1 MFTLEHSAHSRNML
15 GTLCAVRVGA
25 TFQKASETWR
35 DGRTSEEE
43 LKASSPSQE
52 IPSET
57 HLLPLTEQNSRGQ
70 MWLYIWGRR
79 KASRRACRREGLQTE
94 SLQGDIVHTLQC
106 RGLFELKTSP
116 SVEKLDN
123 LGTLFWRSKW
133 ECGWTRIL
141 STLLADKSGIKMPSR
156 LS

>member
-70 MWLYIWGRR
+70 MWLYI
-79 KASRRACRREGLQTE
+79 
-94 SLQGDIVHTLQC
+94 
-106 RGLFELKTSP
+106 
-116 SVEKLDN
+116 
-123 LGTLFWRSKW
+123 
-133 ECGWTRIL
+133 
-141 STLLADKSGIKMPSR
+141 
-156 LS
+156 